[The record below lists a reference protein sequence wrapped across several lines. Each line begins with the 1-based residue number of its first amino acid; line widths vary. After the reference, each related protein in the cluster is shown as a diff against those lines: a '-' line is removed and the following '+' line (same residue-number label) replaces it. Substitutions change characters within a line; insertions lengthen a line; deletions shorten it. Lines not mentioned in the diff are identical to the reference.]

1 MRVVVCNRLTEYL
14 GIEIISALLKQ
25 AGHSVELVFE
35 PDLLTAAF
43 VRALPGGLSRLA
55 DSVERTARRVVQA
68 NPDIVLFPSEINS
81 FDWCSRVGARV
92 KQDLPRVPM
101 LHGGFHTTSSPDH
114 CIAQPGVD
122 MLCIGEGDLAV
133 PELVQALAD
142 GTEHRSIPNIWVKDP
157 DGTVHRNDPRPLVQ
171 DLDSLPWPDKGLYY
185 DQLPSLSREY
195 MCVASRGCHWACSF
209 CFYTTLYDM
218 YEREGFLRC
227 RSPQHVIGE
236 LVAAKERWDIRYVVF
251 HDDIFPTTLKWLKEF
266 APLYIEQVGLPFSC
280 ITHPQLIRDETADL
294 LGAMG
299 CKYVIM
305 GSQTANPD
313 SRHEE
318 VLNRT
323 ESSAEIAQAVKR
335 LRAHG
340 MFVLLDH
347 IFGVPGET
355 AEDQERALRFYL
367 DAGPDVVKPF
377 FMSYFPGTDL
387 TKRAA
392 ESKAVRDDELGRNV
406 EGGWDHFMF
415 EGALHEGDYGAY
427 NLAYS
432 LWPMLGKRGRKAM
445 IDLGLHRKFAPLG
458 RLPGLGNVIL
468 FPRLVT
474 GLLSD
479 RDIRPK
485 LYLNYLRAIMRYQ
498 VRNRLFP

>member
-1 MRVVVCNRLTEYL
+1 MKIVVCNRLTEYL
-14 GIEIISALLKQ
+14 GVEIVSALLKQ
-25 AGHSVELVFE
+25 AGHTVELVFE

-43 VRALPGGLSRLA
+43 VRALPGRLARYA
-55 DSVERTARRVVQA
+55 DSVERTAKRVIA
-68 NPDIVLFPSEINS
+68 ARPDLVLFPSEINS

-92 KQDLPRVPM
+92 KQEVASILM

-122 MLCIGEGDLAV
+122 MICIGEGDHAV
-133 PELVQALAD
+133 PELVEALAT
-142 GTEHRSIPNIWVKDP
+142 GTDHRSIPNIWVKDA
-157 DGTVHRNDPRPLVQ
+157 DGTVHRNDPRPLIQ
-171 DLDSLPWPDKGLYY
+171 DLDSLPFPDKELYY
-185 DQLPSLSREY
+185 GPMPGLAKEY

-209 CFYTTLYDM
+209 CFYTTLYDL
-218 YEREGFLRC
+218 YGRDGYLRA
-227 RSPQHVIGE
+227 RSPQHVIDE
-236 LVAAKERWDIRYVVF
+236 LVAAKERWDIQTVVF

-266 APLYIEQVGLPFSC
+266 APLYRDRVGLPFSC
-280 ITHPQLIRDETADL
+280 ITHPQLVRQETADL
-294 LGAMG
+294 LGMMG
-299 CKYVIM
+299 CRYVIM

-313 SRHEE
+313 SRQEGI
-318 VLNRT
+318 LNRT
-323 ESSAEIAQAVKR
+323 ESSAEIAEAVKR

-340 MFVLLDH
+340 IFVLLDH
-347 IFGVPGET
+347 IFGIPGET
-355 AEDQERALRFYL
+355 AEDQEEALRFYL

-387 TKRAA
+387 TKRAEQA
-392 ESKAVRDDELGRNV
+392 QSVAADELGRNV

-427 NLAYS
+427 NLAYA
-432 LWPMLGKRGRKAM
+432 LWPMLGKAGRAAM
-445 IDLGLHRKFAPLG
+445 IDRGLHRKLAPLG

-474 GLLSD
+474 GLLND

-485 LYLNYLRAIMRYQ
+485 LYINYLRTILGYQ
-498 VRNRLFP
+498 ARHGLFP